1 MVPEVKNPPA
11 NAGGARDTGLI
22 PGLGRSPAIGNG
34 SLLQYSCLGDPMDR
48 GAWGAT
54 VHGVTRSRTQLSDW
68 THTHTLSL
76 SHMLVSGQAGI
87 QTKLFSSRSRTLNDY
102 KPYCLQTHGSKLL
115 PVREPLKSRDF
126 IPHRHWDPCIP
137 GCHGQNWVTPPT
149 FVCWSHNPQGHCI

>member
-1 MVPEVKNPPA
+1 MQETWVWSQDWEDALEEDMTICSSILAWEIPWTEEP
-11 NAGGARDTGLI
+11 GGLQ
-22 PGLGRSPAIGNG
+22 SMG
-34 SLLQYSCLGDPMDR
+34 SQ
-48 GAWGAT
+48 
-54 VHGVTRSRTQLSDW
+54 GVGHNWVTEH
-68 THTHTLSL
+68 THTHAL
-76 SHMLVSGQAGI
+76 SHMLISGQAGI